1 MKIPLNCKLNRTKK
15 IVALIG
21 GDFLS
26 AAEKHQ
32 LSIWDIKALTPNV
45 FAYLPLIAS
54 VGAATVVKDCY
65 LCRLGRCAF

>member
-1 MKIPLNCKLNRTKK
+1 M
-15 IVALIG
+15 
-21 GDFLS
+21 
-26 AAEKHQ
+26 
-32 LSIWDIKALTPNV
+32 WDIKALTPNV